1 MSEEGGGFGLNLAE
15 KFFGLLLL
23 IVGGLTSYYTFTSI
37 GELGGYI
44 WLFGFLSVFLLALG
58 LFLMTAKTE

>member
-1 MSEEGGGFGLNLAE
+1 MSEGGGGFGLTLAE

-37 GELGGYI
+37 GDLGSYI
-44 WLFGFLSVFLLALG
+44 WLFGFLSIFMLALG
-58 LFLMTAKTE
+58 MFLITAKTE